1 MNILEVLALLGFGL
15 GCIKFGYELGK
26 NAKNNRPAPILAV
39 ILTVNFE
46 GQPSIGST
54 LSVFI
59 ILYEAFAG
67 KKSSRNVFLTCQ
79 SSYCKIKLV

>member
-26 NAKNNRPAPILAV
+26 NQRLF
-39 ILTVNFE
+39 LTVNFE

-54 LSVFI
+54 LSI
-59 ILYEAFAG
+59 SMIAQSKAFDNR
-67 KKSSRNVFLTCQ
+67 SD
-79 SSYCKIKLV
+79 